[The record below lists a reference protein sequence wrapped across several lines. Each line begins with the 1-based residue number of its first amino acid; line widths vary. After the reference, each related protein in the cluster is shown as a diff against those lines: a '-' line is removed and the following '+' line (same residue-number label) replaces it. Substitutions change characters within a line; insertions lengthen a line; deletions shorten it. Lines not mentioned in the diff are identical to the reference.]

1 MICFRVEFYLLAVI
15 LKLCFI
21 MQKMQELNVVERLK
35 APTPRFFRVVRT
47 VGLLLGTIGGTL
59 LAAPVAIP
67 ATLTTI
73 AGYLVTAGAV
83 TAAVSQS
90 TVDWKAYEQQKFVGI

>member
-1 MICFRVEFYLLAVI
+1 
-15 LKLCFI
+15 

-73 AGYLVTAGAV
+73 AGYLVTAGVV

-90 TVDWKAYEQQKFVGI
+90 TVDWKTYEQQKFVGI